1 MKYSKILLCFGALWA
16 SSAFPAPAPCDTLR
30 VAFLTDIHVT
40 PGNVQDSL
48 FRVAVDEINASPCDI
63 VIFGGDLTNLGSDA
77 ELEYVH
83 GLISRLEK
91 PWHAVPGN
99 HETTWSESACTT
111 FARIFGH
118 DGRTA
123 FRAGD
128 YLFLGYASGPFMKMA
143 MGAVR
148 TEDLAWLAAE
158 AAKARPGQRIV
169 SLCHYPLNNDLTN
182 RTEVTATLRR
192 LDIPLTLFG
201 HYHRAPSLFNF
212 DSIAGIQGRA
222 LRGKSDSDAGYTL
235 LDFWGDSVRVR
246 EKTLGAEPR
255 TRFTIRMQDDPQTL
269 ALASDPTPPVPDYK
283 AHAQLV
289 LQDSAT
295 IYTGAA
301 FYKDLVYYGTTQGVL
316 RAYDTRRNREVWRQ
330 RFGGALYTTPLVAEG
345 LVIAGTTTDGLRAYD
360 ARTGRERWHIDTPTP
375 IVGQGLVAGRGPNAV
390 LYIGLG
396 NGTMAK
402 IAVSDGRILWRYDY
416 GRGQSQGQ
424 PALADGKLVFGAWN
438 GHLHCLDAATGK
450 LCWKWTNGS
459 KSLFLSPGNIVPR
472 IAGGRVFIDAPD
484 RAVTC
489 LDLASGSVVWR
500 CTDYKA
506 REASGMSAD
515 GNRFYVK
522 TMDGELL
529 AVATDA
535 DRYTDHPR
543 ELRLRL
549 HGLPGD
555 RERRHSLPRRP
566 LGQRRRRARGRHA
579 AVVRQVLQLG
589 GELHHR
595 GSRRLAVGD
604 FRRRE
609 DLLHPSARTRR
620 AQKEN
625 PVIRRITGFF
635 SQLLC
640 FQWRWRESNPRPNRE
655 PESFLHA

>member
-16 SSAFPAPAPCDTLR
+16 SSAFPAPVPCDTLR

-192 LDIPLTLFG
+192 LGIPLTLFG

-255 TRFTIRMQDDPQTL
+255 TRFTIRMQDD
-269 ALASDPTPPVPDYK
+269 
-283 AHAQLV
+283 
-289 LQDSAT
+289 
-295 IYTGAA
+295 
-301 FYKDLVYYGTTQGVL
+301 
-316 RAYDTRRNREVWRQ
+316 
-330 RFGGALYTTPLVAEG
+330 
-345 LVIAGTTTDGLRAYD
+345 
-360 ARTGRERWHIDTPTP
+360 
-375 IVGQGLVAGRGPNAV
+375 
-390 LYIGLG
+390 
-396 NGTMAK
+396 
-402 IAVSDGRILWRYDY
+402 
-416 GRGQSQGQ
+416 
-424 PALADGKLVFGAWN
+424 
-438 GHLHCLDAATGK
+438 
-450 LCWKWTNGS
+450 
-459 KSLFLSPGNIVPR
+459 
-472 IAGGRVFIDAPD
+472 
-484 RAVTC
+484 
-489 LDLASGSVVWR
+489 
-500 CTDYKA
+500 
-506 REASGMSAD
+506 
-515 GNRFYVK
+515 
-522 TMDGELL
+522 
-529 AVATDA
+529 
-535 DRYTDHPR
+535 
-543 ELRLRL
+543 RLRL
-549 HGLPGD
+549 DSRKFQRCRRSLRPRIQQGDFPEIALGSLRKGGLRHQDRQGSPGQA
-555 RERRHSLPRRP
+555 RRHRADERHQEIPRR
-566 LGQRRRRARGRHA
+566 QRG
-579 AVVRQVLQLG
+579 
-589 GELHHR
+589 
-595 GSRRLAVGD
+595 
-604 FRRRE
+604 
-609 DLLHPSARTRR
+609 
-620 AQKEN
+620 
-625 PVIRRITGFF
+625 
-635 SQLLC
+635 
-640 FQWRWRESNPRPNRE
+640 
-655 PESFLHA
+655 

>member
-1 MKYSKILLCFGALWA
+1 M
-16 SSAFPAPAPCDTLR
+16 
-30 VAFLTDIHVT
+30 
-40 PGNVQDSL
+40 
-48 FRVAVDEINASPCDI
+48 
-63 VIFGGDLTNLGSDA
+63 
-77 ELEYVH
+77 
-83 GLISRLEK
+83 
-91 PWHAVPGN
+91 
-99 HETTWSESACTT
+99 
-111 FARIFGH
+111 
-118 DGRTA
+118 
-123 FRAGD
+123 
-128 YLFLGYASGPFMKMA
+128 
-143 MGAVR
+143 
-148 TEDLAWLAAE
+148 
-158 AAKARPGQRIV
+158 
-169 SLCHYPLNNDLTN
+169 
-182 RTEVTATLRR
+182 
-192 LDIPLTLFG
+192 
-201 HYHRAPSLFNF
+201 
-212 DSIAGIQGRA
+212 
-222 LRGKSDSDAGYTL
+222 
-235 LDFWGDSVRVR
+235 R

-330 RFGGALYTTPLVAEG
+330 RFGGALYTTSLVAEG
-345 LVIAGTTTDGLRAYD
+345 LIIAGTTTDGLRAYD

-500 CTDYKA
+500 CSDYKA

-515 GNRFYVK
+515 GKRFYVK

-529 AVATDA
+529 AIDTAPDAFRRLWITPAGFGYDYTACPVTVSGGIAYLA
-535 DRYTDHPR
+535 DRS
-543 ELRLRL
+543 
-549 HGLPGD
+549 GNV
-555 RERRHSLPRRP
+555 
-566 LGQRRRRARGRHA
+566 A
-579 AVVRQVLQLG
+579 AV
-589 GELHHR
+589 
-595 GSRRLAVGD
+595 
-604 FRRRE
+604 RE
-609 DLLHPSARTRR
+609 DGTPLWCVKCCNSAANFITE
-620 AQKEN
+620 APDGSLWATFAEGK
-625 PVIRRITGFF
+625 IFRI
-635 SQLLC
+635 
-640 FQWRWRESNPRPNRE
+640 PP
-655 PESFLHA
+655 HAPAGHKKKIP

>member
-316 RAYDTRRNREVWRQ
+316 RAYDKIYAKAYAEET
-330 RFGGALYTTPLVAEG
+330 AL
-345 LVIAGTTTDGLRAYD
+345 IDGL
-360 ARTGRERWHIDTPTP
+360 
-375 IVGQGLVAGRGPNAV
+375 L
-390 LYIGLG
+390 
-396 NGTMAK
+396 
-402 IAVSDGRILWRYDY
+402 
-416 GRGQSQGQ
+416 
-424 PALADGKLVFGAWN
+424 
-438 GHLHCLDAATGK
+438 
-450 LCWKWTNGS
+450 
-459 KSLFLSPGNIVPR
+459 
-472 IAGGRVFIDAPD
+472 
-484 RAVTC
+484 
-489 LDLASGSVVWR
+489 LDLAMPRDIESTAAGAQTALFNLDDLGDLGDADDTSRETAECILDEETREFFAWLNYRAALPLIAKIKSAAIERVR
-500 CTDYKA
+500 HMRDYDA
-506 REASGMSAD
+506 LAAEGDAETLA
-515 GNRFYVK
+515 
-522 TMDGELL
+522 EL
-529 AVATDA
+529 AVSRAV
-535 DRYTDHPR
+535 
-543 ELRLRL
+543 EL
-549 HGLPGD
+549 
-555 RERRHSLPRRP
+555 
-566 LGQRRRRARGRHA
+566 
-579 AVVRQVLQLG
+579 VLG
-589 GELHHR
+589 GMKEKVNVQSMKDCLEHIR
-595 GSRRLAVGD
+595 KGSGR
-604 FRRRE
+604 
-609 DLLHPSARTRR
+609 
-620 AQKEN
+620 
-625 PVIRRITGFF
+625 
-635 SQLLC
+635 
-640 FQWRWRESNPRPNRE
+640 
-655 PESFLHA
+655 

>member
-148 TEDLAWLAAE
+148 TEDLAWLAVE

-192 LDIPLTLFG
+192 LGIPLTLFG

-255 TRFTIRMQDDPQTL
+255 TRFTIRMQDDPRTL
-269 ALASDPTPPVPDYK
+269 ALASDPMPPVPDYK

-345 LVIAGTTTDGLRAYD
+345 LVIAGTTRDSSTAAAA
-360 ARTGRERWHIDTPTP
+360 ARRSTSGWATARWP
-375 IVGQGLVAGRGPNAV
+375 
-390 LYIGLG
+390 
-396 NGTMAK
+396 
-402 IAVSDGRILWRYDY
+402 
-416 GRGQSQGQ
+416 
-424 PALADGKLVFGAWN
+424 
-438 GHLHCLDAATGK
+438 
-450 LCWKWTNGS
+450 
-459 KSLFLSPGNIVPR
+459 KSR
-472 IAGGRVFIDAPD
+472 
-484 RAVTC
+484 
-489 LDLASGSVVWR
+489 
-500 CTDYKA
+500 
-506 REASGMSAD
+506 
-515 GNRFYVK
+515 
-522 TMDGELL
+522 
-529 AVATDA
+529 
-535 DRYTDHPR
+535 
-543 ELRLRL
+543 
-549 HGLPGD
+549 
-555 RERRHSLPRRP
+555 
-566 LGQRRRRARGRHA
+566 
-579 AVVRQVLQLG
+579 
-589 GELHHR
+589 
-595 GSRRLAVGD
+595 
-604 FRRRE
+604 
-609 DLLHPSARTRR
+609 
-620 AQKEN
+620 
-625 PVIRRITGFF
+625 
-635 SQLLC
+635 
-640 FQWRWRESNPRPNRE
+640 
-655 PESFLHA
+655 

>member
-99 HETTWSESACTT
+99 HETTWSESACTA

-192 LDIPLTLFG
+192 LGIPLTLFG

-295 IYTGAA
+295 IYTGPA
-301 FYKDLVYYGTTQGVL
+301 FYRDLVYYGTTQGVL
-316 RAYDTRRNREVWRQ
+316 RACDTRRNREVWRQ

-375 IVGQGLVAGRGPNAV
+375 IVGQGLVDGRGSGAA

-402 IAVSDGRILWRYDY
+402 IAVRDGRILWRYDY

-450 LCWKWTNGS
+450 LGWKWTNGS

-472 IAGGRVFIDAPD
+472 IAAN
-484 RAVTC
+484 C
-489 LDLASGSVVWR
+489 LTSDNG
-500 CTDYKA
+500 
-506 REASGMSAD
+506 
-515 GNRFYVK
+515 F
-522 TMDGELL
+522 LL
-529 AVATDA
+529 A
-535 DRYTDHPR
+535 
-543 ELRLRL
+543 
-549 HGLPGD
+549 LP
-555 RERRHSLPRRP
+555 SAKSQTRP
-566 LGQRRRRARGRHA
+566 LG
-579 AVVRQVLQLG
+579 
-589 GELHHR
+589 
-595 GSRRLAVGD
+595 SR
-604 FRRRE
+604 
-609 DLLHPSARTRR
+609 
-620 AQKEN
+620 
-625 PVIRRITGFF
+625 
-635 SQLLC
+635 
-640 FQWRWRESNPRPNRE
+640 
-655 PESFLHA
+655 

>member
-1 MKYSKILLCFGALWA
+1 MSAGKSARLSIREIAELSLFCALMVAGKECLRLIPNVHPVTLLLLLATVVYGAKALYPAFGFALLEIALYGAGLWNLMYLYVWPIVVLAALPFRRSESRAFWAAIAGLHGLCFGALWA

-99 HETTWSESACTT
+99 HETTWSESACTA

-192 LDIPLTLFG
+192 LGIPLTLFG

-295 IYTGAA
+295 IYTGPA
-301 FYKDLVYYGTTQGVL
+301 FYRDLVYYGTTQGVL
-316 RAYDTRRNREVWRQ
+316 RACDTRRNREVWRQ

-360 ARTGRERWHIDTPTP
+360 ARTGRER
-375 IVGQGLVAGRGPNAV
+375 
-390 LYIGLG
+390 
-396 NGTMAK
+396 
-402 IAVSDGRILWRYDY
+402 
-416 GRGQSQGQ
+416 
-424 PALADGKLVFGAWN
+424 
-438 GHLHCLDAATGK
+438 
-450 LCWKWTNGS
+450 
-459 KSLFLSPGNIVPR
+459 
-472 IAGGRVFIDAPD
+472 
-484 RAVTC
+484 
-489 LDLASGSVVWR
+489 
-500 CTDYKA
+500 
-506 REASGMSAD
+506 
-515 GNRFYVK
+515 
-522 TMDGELL
+522 
-529 AVATDA
+529 
-535 DRYTDHPR
+535 
-543 ELRLRL
+543 
-549 HGLPGD
+549 
-555 RERRHSLPRRP
+555 
-566 LGQRRRRARGRHA
+566 
-579 AVVRQVLQLG
+579 
-589 GELHHR
+589 
-595 GSRRLAVGD
+595 
-604 FRRRE
+604 
-609 DLLHPSARTRR
+609 
-620 AQKEN
+620 
-625 PVIRRITGFF
+625 
-635 SQLLC
+635 
-640 FQWRWRESNPRPNRE
+640 
-655 PESFLHA
+655 

>member
-255 TRFTIRMQDDPQTL
+255 TRFTIRMQDDPRTL

-345 LVIAGTTTDGLRAYD
+345 LIIAGTTTDGLRAYD

-375 IVGQGLVAGRGPNAV
+375 IVGQGSSTAAAAARRSTSGWATARWP
-390 LYIGLG
+390 
-396 NGTMAK
+396 K
-402 IAVSDGRILWRYDY
+402 SR
-416 GRGQSQGQ
+416 
-424 PALADGKLVFGAWN
+424 
-438 GHLHCLDAATGK
+438 CATGGF
-450 LCWKWTNGS
+450 CGVTTTAAASRRDSPRWRTGNWFSEHGTGIFTASTPRRENSAGS
-459 KSLFLSPGNIVPR
+459 GPTARKASSCPRATSFPGSPEAACSSTRPT
-472 IAGGRVFIDAPD
+472 APSP
-484 RAVTC
+484 
-489 LDLASGSVVWR
+489 ASTSP
-500 CTDYKA
+500 
-506 REASGMSAD
+506 REASYGAAP
-515 GNRFYVK
+515 
-522 TMDGELL
+522 T
-529 AVATDA
+529 T
-535 DRYTDHPR
+535 
-543 ELRLRL
+543 
-549 HGLPGD
+549 
-555 RERRHSLPRRP
+555 RP
-566 LGQRRRRARGRHA
+566 AKHRA
-579 AVVRQVLQLG
+579 
-589 GELHHR
+589 
-595 GSRRLAVGD
+595 
-604 FRRRE
+604 
-609 DLLHPSARTRR
+609 
-620 AQKEN
+620 
-625 PVIRRITGFF
+625 
-635 SQLLC
+635 
-640 FQWRWRESNPRPNRE
+640 
-655 PESFLHA
+655 

>member
-222 LRGKSDSDAGYTL
+222 LRGKSDSDAGLHTARL
-235 LDFWGDSVRVR
+235 LGRLGARVR

-255 TRFTIRMQDDPQTL
+255 TRFTIRMQDDPRTL

-295 IYTGAA
+295 ILHRSGLLQATWCITARRRACCGPTTRAA
-301 FYKDLVYYGTTQGVL
+301 IARCGVSVSPG
-316 RAYDTRRNREVWRQ
+316 RSTPR
-330 RFGGALYTTPLVAEG
+330 PLVAEG
-345 LVIAGTTTDGLRAYD
+345 LIIAGTTTDGLRAYD

-375 IVGQGLVAGRGPNAV
+375 IVGQGLVDGRGSGAA

-402 IAVSDGRILWRYDY
+402 IAVRDGRILWRYDY

-450 LCWKWTNGS
+450 LGWKWTNGS

-515 GNRFYVK
+515 GKRFYVK

-529 AVATDA
+529 AIDT
-535 DRYTDHPR
+535 
-543 ELRLRL
+543 
-549 HGLPGD
+549 
-555 RERRHSLPRRP
+555 
-566 LGQRRRRARGRHA
+566 ARGR
-579 AVVRQVLQLG
+579 LP
-589 GELHHR
+589 R
-595 GSRRLAVGD
+595 GCGSPPRA
-604 FRRRE
+604 
-609 DLLHPSARTRR
+609 SATTTRPAR
-620 AQKEN
+620 
-625 PVIRRITGFF
+625 
-635 SQLLC
+635 
-640 FQWRWRESNPRPNRE
+640 
-655 PESFLHA
+655 

>member
-48 FRVAVDEINASPCDI
+48 FRVAVDEVNASPCDI

-192 LDIPLTLFG
+192 LGIPLTLFG

-301 FYKDLVYYGTTQGVL
+301 FYRDLVYYGTTQGVL
-316 RAYDTRRNREVWRQ
+316 RACDTRRNREVWRQ

-375 IVGQGLVAGRGPNAV
+375 IVGQGLVDGRGSSAA

-416 GRGQSQGQ
+416 GGGQSQGQ

-450 LCWKWTNGS
+450 LGWKWTNGS

-515 GNRFYVK
+515 GKRFYVK

-529 AVATDA
+529 AIDTAPDAFRRLWITPASFGYDYTACPVTVSGGIAYLA
-535 DRYTDHPR
+535 DRS
-543 ELRLRL
+543 
-549 HGLPGD
+549 GNV
-555 RERRHSLPRRP
+555 
-566 LGQRRRRARGRHA
+566 A
-579 AVVRQVLQLG
+579 AV
-589 GELHHR
+589 
-595 GSRRLAVGD
+595 
-604 FRRRE
+604 RE
-609 DLLHPSARTRR
+609 DGTPLWCVKCCNSAANFITE
-620 AQKEN
+620 APDGSLWATFAEGK
-625 PVIRRITGFF
+625 IFRI
-635 SQLLC
+635 
-640 FQWRWRESNPRPNRE
+640 PP
-655 PESFLHA
+655 HAPAGHKKKIP